1 MTNPVPMRQVFG
13 ETLRDLADEFPAL
26 VVLDA
31 DCSSSTQTRLFA
43 ERHPDRF
50 FNCGIAE
57 GHMVSMAAGM
67 AAAGLTPVVSTFA
80 FLLAGR
86 AGDAVLSQIGYMK
99 LNVKLAGGYCGL
111 SDFADG
117 ASHQSIHD
125 LAVMRAIPGMVVV
138 SPADIVETRLA
149 VRVALEHEG
158 PVYLRLSRAE
168 VGRIFDDAYRLTI
181 GRGVTLRGGRD
192 CTLVSTG
199 ARTAA
204 ALEAAD
210 RLAARGI
217 AARVLHL
224 PTVKPLDADPL
235 RAAAAEAAPIFTIE
249 EHSIIGGLGEA
260 VAGLL
265 SETMPVL
272 VYRLGLHDIYGES
285 GPYETLLDQHGLTS
299 ARIAE
304 RVERTLMENRN
315 AAVGS
320 HEGSRSPSPALAGP
334 VTGATRPAIRSA
346 S

>member
-13 ETLRDLADEFPAL
+13 ETLRDLAAEFPAL

-43 ERHPDRF
+43 ESYPDRF

-57 GHMVSMAAGM
+57 GHMVSMAAGL

-80 FLLAGR
+80 FLMAGR
-86 AGDAVLSQIGYMK
+86 AGDAVLSQVGYMG

-125 LAVMRAIPGMVVV
+125 LAVMRAIPGMVVL

-149 VRVALEHEG
+149 VRAALEYPG

-168 VGRIFDDAYRLTI
+168 VGRIFDDAYRFEI
-181 GRGVTLRGGRD
+181 GRGVPLREGRD

-224 PTVKPLDADPL
+224 PTVKPLDADRL
-235 RAAAAEAAPIFTIE
+235 RAAAAEAAPLFTIE
-249 EHSIIGGLGEA
+249 EHSVIGGLGEA

-265 SETMPVL
+265 AETDL
-272 VYRLGLHDIYGES
+272 VTVHRIGLRDTYGES
-285 GPYETLLDQHGLTS
+285 GPYEALLEKHALTP
-299 ARIAE
+299 RTIAD
-304 RVERTLMENRN
+304 RVIRTLERLRTENTARRN
-315 AAVGS
+315 RAPGG
-320 HEGSRSPSPALAGP
+320 HHG
-334 VTGATRPAIRSA
+334 
-346 S
+346 